1 MTRRSTDSSLAVG
14 RKWGMFRR
22 VVIED
27 SRSSFTAGW
36 FMDQI
41 ETFRHG
47 VKGLRNRLCAVIT
60 AKSAPKVLGKLA
72 SLAKDGVG
80 HHLVELA
87 IYGDVLRLVAVAM
100 SADSTL
106 THEERS
112 KLGPFL
118 GDVLRRFSRYRRDYE
133 PFVSAKGVDFI
144 GALRHY
150 LADTKVFGFECRPT
164 RMAGLAICCNADEP
178 GGQGGFEDEYRGLLT
193 GLVDAIAHASSGS
206 AVENLLLQ
214 QLSADRDA
222 LSNEVSPVIVSQLPD
237 LVKLRISC
245 ESELFDEVMAIP
257 AVKEMAG
264 TFDAVRKLSEA
275 RCAMLRDG
283 VRVSPR
289 ILPKVMGTIKKLRHV
304 IGDDVPCEAYV
315 FSQPAINAFV
325 TLQDDVA
332 IIGLSSAAVQQL
344 TGPGELEFVLGHEL
358 GHVLFGHVTL
368 GAGPLLKSGR
378 LSVRQ
383 AMRVRAWERAA
394 EISADRIGLHVC
406 GLLQNAVAAFFKLQA
421 GVSLDEHSFDLD
433 EFSGQWDELAAE
445 LTALGQRDMWD
456 CSHPVSPLRVRAM
469 VMHWEAWNTVGEG
482 REKALETADE
492 AIRRMLAMMDPSD
505 ICDQTAGS
513 DTMLAPFYFWGGL
526 YVAMADEG
534 LTDSERKRLLE
545 LAPPGFDTDEP
556 FATVKSR
563 PEACMER
570 FREDLGGRR
579 RKLSALE
586 LYRIMSG
593 VLDVACADGT
603 LSDLERVRVRE
614 VGATIGLREMACDL
628 VVERYLSEGRAA
640 T

>member
-1 MTRRSTDSSLAVG
+1 V
-14 RKWGMFRR
+14 
-22 VVIED
+22 
-27 SRSSFTAGW
+27 
-36 FMDQI
+36 DQI
-41 ETFRHG
+41 ETFRG
-47 VKGLRNRLCAVIT
+47 GAKELRDRLCAAIT
-60 AKSAPKVLGKLA
+60 ATTAPVVLGKLA

-87 IYGDVLRLVAVAM
+87 MYGDVLRLIAVAM
-100 SADSTL
+100 SVDSTF
-106 THEERS
+106 TDEERS

-118 GDVLRRFSRYRRDYE
+118 ADVLRRFSRYRRDYE

-150 LADTKVFGFECRPT
+150 LADTKVFGYECRPT
-164 RMAGLAICCNADEP
+164 RMAGLAICRNADSLVRR
-178 GGQGGFEDEYRGLLT
+178 GGFSAEYRQLLT
-193 GLVDAIAHASSGS
+193 GLASEIARLSSGS
-206 AVENLLLQ
+206 GVEERLLKE
-214 QLSADRDA
+214 LSADGDA
-222 LSNEVSPVIVSQLPD
+222 LSGDVSPAIRSQLPD
-237 LVKLRISC
+237 LAKLRIAC
-245 ESELFDEVMAIP
+245 ETELFDEVTAIP
-257 AVKEMAG
+257 AVKEVAG

-283 VRVSPR
+283 VRVTPR
-289 ILPKVMGTIKKLRHV
+289 ILPKVMSTITKLRHV
-304 IGDDVPCEAYV
+304 IGDEVSCEAYV
-315 FSQPAINAFV
+315 FSQPVINAFV

-344 TGPGELEFVLGHEL
+344 AGPGELEFVLGHEL

-394 EISADRIGLHVC
+394 EISADRVGLHVC
-406 GLLQNAVAAFFKLQA
+406 GSLQNAVAAFFKLQA
-421 GVSLDEHSFDLD
+421 GVSLVEHSFDLE
-433 EFSGQWDELAAE
+433 EFSSQWDELAAE
-445 LTALGQRDMWD
+445 ITALGQRDMWD

-469 VMHWEAWNTVGEG
+469 VMHWEAWNTAGG
-482 REKALETADE
+482 SRDKAVEAADE

-513 DTMLAPFYFWGGL
+513 DAMLAPFYFWGGL
-526 YVAMADEG
+526 YVAMADGEVVDPE
-534 LTDSERKRLLE
+534 LSRLLE
-545 LAPPGFDTDEP
+545 LAPPGLDVEES
-556 FATVKSR
+556 FAAVKAS

-570 FREDLGGRR
+570 FRQDLGSRR
-579 RKLSALE
+579 RKLTALE

-603 LSDLERVRVRE
+603 LSDAELTRLCELGDV
-614 VGATIGLREMACDL
+614 IGLRTTACEL